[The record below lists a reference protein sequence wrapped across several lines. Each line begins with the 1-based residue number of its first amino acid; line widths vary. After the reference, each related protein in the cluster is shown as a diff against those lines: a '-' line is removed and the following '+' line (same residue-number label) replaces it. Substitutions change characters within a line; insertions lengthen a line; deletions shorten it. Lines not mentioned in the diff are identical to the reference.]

1 MEELLG
7 FVPGAGVG
15 LGVVVEP
22 GPVQGV
28 PLGNPVTSQ
37 DLVGPRVVLRPS
49 RHLHFCH

>member
-22 GPVQGV
+22 CSVEGV
-28 PLGNPVTSQ
+28 PLGHPVTSK
-37 DLVGPRVVLRPS
+37 DLVGPRVVLRPC
-49 RHLHFCH
+49 RHLHFSH